1 MKTIYQSILITILS
15 ILILTCAFT
24 LIGLLL
30 NFWNES
36 IFNASL
42 ALMSSL
48 LIGTISY
55 FGLVVLIDNQ
65 KHK

>member
-1 MKTIYQSILITILS
+1 MKTIYQSVIITLLAA
-15 ILILTCAFT
+15 LILASAYT

-36 IFNASL
+36 VVNASI
-42 ALMSSL
+42 ALMASL

-55 FGLVVLIDNQ
+55 FGIVVLIE
-65 KHK
+65 KRK